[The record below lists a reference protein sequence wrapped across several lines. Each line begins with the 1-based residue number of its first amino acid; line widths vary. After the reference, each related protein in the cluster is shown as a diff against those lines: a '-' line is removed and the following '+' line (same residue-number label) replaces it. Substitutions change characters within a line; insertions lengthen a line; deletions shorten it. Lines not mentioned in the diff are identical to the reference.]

1 MRRGF
6 TLIELLVVIAIIAIL
21 AAILFP
27 VFAKAR
33 EKARQTSCL
42 SNVKQISL
50 GILMYV
56 QDYDETYGWCCNSL
70 ASRPPQPQWRPD
82 SNTVGAITYDGLVM
96 PYVKNRQLFSCPS
109 LNLGIE
115 SYSINRYLVQSA
127 GGCTGRMQAMVKY
140 PGELAVMSDGDGHN
154 GFCAVNRGSKR
165 TPSDGNCGGIWGGAE
180 TTYQDR
186 WRRHNDGVN
195 VGYADG
201 HAKWQAAA
209 HTINQTLCLRMFRY
223 DAP

>member
-1 MRRGF
+1 MKRGF

-27 VFAKAR
+27 VFARAR

-50 GILMYV
+50 GLLMYV
-56 QDYDETYGWCCNSL
+56 QDYDETYCWCCC
-70 ASRPPQPQWRPD
+70 PPGGVSVPRWRPY
-82 SNTVGAITYDGLVM
+82 SNTVGNIAYDGLVM

-109 LNLGIE
+109 LNLGIG

-127 GGCTGRMQAMVKY
+127 GGNAGRMLAQVKY
-140 PGELAVMSDGDGHN
+140 PGELAVISDGDGHS

-165 TPSDGNCGGIWGGAE
+165 TPSDGDCGGIWGGAE
-180 TTYQDR
+180 TSYQDR

-201 HAKWQAAA
+201 HAKWQGAA
-209 HTINQTLCLRMFRY
+209 HTIDQTVCLRMFRF